1 MQCHGARQVLYVHWT
16 PSAEEESR
24 IVSYR
29 VTALISPGATQALS
43 TAVTDSRSLYAY
55 MEIQDEDEVERAL
68 RQDSILFLSLEVVNA
83 AGLTGSSTSGPLQVS
98 CEMKDCKCNN
108 GMVCMS

>member
-1 MQCHGARQVLYVHWT
+1 M
-16 PSAEEESR
+16 
-24 IVSYR
+24 SYR

-83 AGLTGSSTSGPLQVS
+83 AKGSEPVNTQF
-98 CEMKDCKCNN
+98 
-108 GMVCMS
+108 